1 MFEMVGA
8 AGALALAGG
17 ARGAW
22 AQSAKRIE
30 RLAPE
35 LDAIIDTSQPIRELA
50 TGFGGDIGPAE
61 GPVWIAEGRYLLFND
76 IQTSRRMKYTPGQGV
91 VVAKTPTNEANGLTR
106 DLQGRLISAEHVT
119 RRVTREDPDGSI
131 TVVANNF
138 QGKRLLQAERR
149 HREIRRRIYFTD
161 PGGPLAP
168 DQFDVTVAG
177 VYRVSPDLGSI
188 SLIVD
193 DLIGPNGLAF
203 SPDERVLYVNDARRR
218 IVRAYDLLPNGTV
231 AKQTSRLFADM
242 GGPEPGVPDGMKVDT
257 AGNVYTGGAGGLY
270 IMDKTGKKLGRIVHG
285 QPATTNVAFG
295 GDDWK
300 TLYFTTRSS
309 LNMVTVKIRRACL
322 CRPGRGRR
330 ERHDSERLTARFPRD
345 RVGGD
350 GRSDACSTR
359 YTARHERA
367 LTSRAFRPTAIP
379 RSRQGIRSRRVANVN
394 GLTVHMLEA
403 GYETPGR
410 PAVLLLH
417 GFPELAYSWRKV
429 MLPLAS
435 AGYHVIAPDQR
446 GYGRTTGWD
455 DSLRRRS
462 RSLPHPQH
470 GERCDRARLRARLPL
485 RGDGGGTRRRSAG
498 RVVGRAHPAGRLPL
512 GDDHEL
518 TVRRSAVAAVRHG

>member
-1 MFEMVGA
+1 MQAGNRISRRRMFEILATTG
-8 AGALALAGG
+8 GIALAGR
-17 ARGAW
+17 ARLIW

-35 LDAIIDTSQPIRELA
+35 LDAIIDVSQPIRELA
-50 TGFGGDIGPAE
+50 SGFGGDVGTAE
-61 GPVWIAEGRYLLFND
+61 GPVWIAEGRYLLFDD

-106 DLQGRLISAEHVT
+106 DLQGRLISAEHLT

-138 QGKRLLQAERR
+138 QGKRLLRPNDV
-149 HREIRRRIYFTD
+149 IVKSDGSIYFTD

-177 VYRVSPDLGSI
+177 VYRVSADLGSI

-203 SPDERVLYVNDARRR
+203 SPDESILYVNDSRRR

-242 GGPEPGVPDGMKVDT
+242 GGPEPGVPDGMKVDI

-285 QPATTNVAFG
+285 LPATTNVAFG

-309 LNMVTVKIRRACL
+309 LNMVTVKIAGVPVPVKKR
-322 CRPGRGRR
+322 
-330 ERHDSERLTARFPRD
+330 
-345 RVGGD
+345 
-350 GRSDACSTR
+350 
-359 YTARHERA
+359 
-367 LTSRAFRPTAIP
+367 TS
-379 RSRQGIRSRRVANVN
+379 
-394 GLTVHMLEA
+394 
-403 GYETPGR
+403 
-410 PAVLLLH
+410 
-417 GFPELAYSWRKV
+417 
-429 MLPLAS
+429 
-435 AGYHVIAPDQR
+435 
-446 GYGRTTGWD
+446 
-455 DSLRRRS
+455 
-462 RSLPHPQH
+462 
-470 GERCDRARLRARLPL
+470 
-485 RGDGGGTRRRSAG
+485 
-498 RVVGRAHPAGRLPL
+498 
-512 GDDHEL
+512 
-518 TVRRSAVAAVRHG
+518 